1 MTTRRDMLRQA
12 GLGALAAQAGYILVP
27 AAHGQTPTLRV
38 KYDWLM
44 SNGQLGDIVALKRN
58 LFDEAGFKVEFIP
71 GGPNSATVPPVTS
84 GQALLGQFSSSTQA
98 MNAVSAGLP
107 IKIIATGFR
116 SAPFAYFSLPAKP
129 VRKPEDLI
137 GKRIG
142 TQPTARFATDAMIK
156 KYKLDPTKLEIV
168 NMGFDMTPLVAG
180 QIDVATGWITNTKA
194 LSIIGPQRI
203 DYLIKDAGVINYG
216 NVYFASN
223 DAIAKSPE
231 PIAKFLAAVA
241 KGWEWS
247 FANRAAAVDIMCD
260 AYETLER
267 GVEQQTVDTIM
278 KLSFDADTKANGW
291 GWFDPKVIQESTDLF
306 ASVGYFQDKKVPA
319 IADLMTTQFLDATAA
334 VRAKLST

>member
-1 MTTRRDMLRQA
+1 MTTRRTLLRQA
-12 GLGALAAQAGYILVP
+12 GFGALAAQAGYILVP
-27 AAHGQTPTLRV
+27 EARGQTPTLRV

-44 SNGQLGDIVALKRN
+44 SNGQIGDVVALKRN
-58 LFDEAGFKVEFIP
+58 LFEEAGFKVEFIP

-98 MNAVSAGLP
+98 MNAVAAGLP
-107 IKIIATGFR
+107 IKMIATGYR
-116 SAPFAYFSLPAKP
+116 TAPFAYFSLSSKP

-142 TQPTARFATDAMIK
+142 TQPTARFATDALIK
-156 KYKLDPTKLEIV
+156 KYRLDPAKIEIV

-194 LSIIGPQRI
+194 LSVIGPQRV
-203 DYLIKDAGVINYG
+203 DFLIKEAGVINYG

-223 DAIAKSPE
+223 EAVAKSPE

-241 KGWEWS
+241 RGWEWS
-247 FANRAAAVDIMCD
+247 HANRAAAVDIMCD
-260 AYETLER
+260 AYEQLER
-267 GVEQQTVDTIM
+267 PIEHQTVDTIM

-291 GWFDPKVIQESTDLF
+291 GWFDPKIIQESIDLF

-319 IADLMTTQFLDATAA
+319 LGDLMTTQFLDATAA
-334 VRAKLST
+334 VRARLTA

>member
-1 MTTRRDMLRQA
+1 MTTRRDLLRQA
-12 GLGALAAQAGYILVP
+12 GYGALAAQAGYILAP
-27 AAHGQTPTLRV
+27 EARGQTPTLRV

-58 LFDEAGFKVEFIP
+58 LFEEAGFKVEFIP

-84 GQALLGQFSSSTQA
+84 GQALIGQFSSSTQA

-107 IKIIATGFR
+107 IKMFATGYR

-142 TQPTARFATDAMIK
+142 TQPTARFATDALIK
-156 KYKLDPTKLEIV
+156 KYKLDPTKIEIV
-168 NMGFDMTPLVAG
+168 NMGFDMTPLLAG

-194 LSIIGPQRI
+194 LSILGPQRI
-203 DYLIKDAGVINYG
+203 DFLIQEGGVINYG
-216 NVYFASN
+216 NVYFSSN
-223 DAIAKSPE
+223 ESIARNPE
-231 PIAKFLAAVA
+231 QITRFLGAVA

-247 FANRAAAVDIMCD
+247 FANRKAAVDIMCD
-260 AYETLER
+260 AYEQLER
-267 GVEQQTVDTIM
+267 PIEHQTVDTII

-291 GWFDPKVIQESTDLF
+291 GWFDPKVIQESIDLF

-319 IADLMTTQFLDATAA
+319 LGDLMTTQFLDATAA
-334 VRAKLST
+334 TRAKLAA